1 MEFAIAQDS
10 DATRWDEYVSR
21 QAQASPYHLFAWKQA
36 IESSYH
42 QQGHYLMALDEQDRI
57 TGILPV
63 ILIRPPLGNA
73 TLCSLPYCDRG
84 EALADSPE
92 IVEQLISKTEELRHE
107 LGANRYEYRST
118 KSTTYDPE
126 QQQTSTAPKK
136 VRMLLDLPGTSDELL
151 AGFKAKLRSQIK
163 KAEKNGLTFEIGNNE
178 SLVSA
183 FYEVF
188 TVNMR
193 DLGSPTH
200 SKQWFENISRYY
212 AKNCVI
218 SIVRYGDTAIGAGLI
233 LINGGT
239 ATIPWASTLRKYN
252 KLAPNM
258 MLYWSLLAYATDSSC
273 QQFDFG
279 RSSIGEG
286 TYKFKLQWGTRPVE
300 LDWKTYPETIQKE
313 KKEDKLQQRISLRHT
328 AENIWRKLPI
338 SVTVLL
344 GSRIRKYITL

>member
-21 QAQASPYHLFAWKQA
+21 HAHASPYHLYAWKKA
-36 IESSYH
+36 VESSYH
-42 QQGHYLMALDEQDRI
+42 QQGHYLMALDEQERI
-57 TGILPV
+57 TGILPTV
-63 ILIRPPLGNA
+63 LIRPPLGNA

-84 EALADSPE
+84 EALADSSD
-92 IVEQLISKTEELRHE
+92 IVEQLISKVEELRRE
-107 LGANRYEYRST
+107 LRANRYEYRST
-118 KSTTYDPE
+118 KLTTCDPEKQPTSTT
-126 QQQTSTAPKK
+126 PKK
-136 VRMLLDLPGTSDELL
+136 VRMLLDLPETSGELL

-163 KAEKNGLTFEIGNNE
+163 KAEKNGLTFEIGNNK

-188 TVNMR
+188 TANMR

-200 SKQWFENISRYY
+200 SKKWFDHISLHY
-212 AKNCVI
+212 AGNCII
-218 SIVRYGDTAIGAGLI
+218 SVVRYDDKAIGGGI
-233 LINGGT
+233 LLLNGAT

-258 MLYWSLLAYATDSSC
+258 MLYWSLLEYATDNGY

-300 LDWKTYPETIQKE
+300 LDWRTYPETIRQEE
-313 KKEDKLQQRISLRHT
+313 KKDKLQRRISLRHT
-328 AENIWRKLPI
+328 AEYIWRQLPI

-344 GSRIRKYITL
+344 GSRLRKYITL